1 MKSAHLDTP
10 DLAGSDESDPFVHG
24 ALAMDAVEP
33 VASSTP
39 STESGTSAAVSSSG
53 GTNQTPQTAAPQAA
67 STGSPE
73 TPQPAPTRSSSRL
86 MRFMGRIPG
95 FLLVLA
101 IAIALAA
108 LLFEMQTSWLQAHLL
123 SGYSQTL
130 SWRLAPGPNQTIH
143 FPAAGPYDQRLGYA
157 RLGSFL
163 PRLDERGFAILSQA
177 EFSPAL
183 MHYSQQGL
191 FIPYAEKSQAGLT
204 LFDCRNE
211 PFHVSRYPR
220 HQYLEFATIP
230 PLVLQ
235 SLLYIENRDLLSD
248 EYPLTNPAV
257 DWPRFANA
265 ALSQLGKQVG
275 IQDHGS
281 GGSTLA
287 TQMEKFRHS
296 PEGRTSSSK
305 EKLRQMASAS
315 VRAYQGGVLTLPARQ
330 QLALDYLNSVPL
342 AAAPGYGE
350 VHGLGDGLHVWFAAD
365 VARVDDLLGRAASTP
380 EDLLAQGLA
389 LRQVVALLI
398 AHRRPSF
405 YLLKGRSELETLTD
419 SYLRLLA
426 QSAAISL
433 PLRDAALAQRL
444 VFRNFSTQP
453 AFERIDGNKARYVTR
468 GRLGNMLGLNLYDLD
483 HLDLSVHSHLNNDL
497 QQQVSQYLRSLADP
511 VVAGSV
517 GLYGERLLSPEKTAA
532 VRYSFTLFERS
543 PQGFLVRVQ
552 TDNTDQPFD
561 INDAS
566 KLELGS
572 TAKLRVL
579 TSYLQIIAELH
590 QRFALMSPEQLRQ
603 QPVDAQDNLSRWAID
618 YLLRNPDR
626 QLTSML
632 QAALD
637 RRYSASPY
645 ESFFTGGGLHTFSN
659 FRKEDNGRLPT
670 LRQALQES
678 INLPFIRLLRDVVRY
693 SLYQDPTRRLLLQD
707 DKDPRRQEYL
717 RRFAD
722 REGKTYLGRFW
733 RKYQGKNPDEQLKT
747 LLDGMHLTQSKLAA
761 VHRYLRPQAT
771 PTELASFIHE
781 HLPNEPLTEKR
792 LDYLHRT
799 YGPGAF
805 SLPDQGYVARVH
817 PLELW
822 LLDYLGHHPQATFA
836 DAVAASQEQRLEV
849 YGWLFKS
856 RHRTARDSRIR
867 TMLEIEAFSDIHQ
880 RWQKLGYPFDHL
892 VPSLATAIGSSGD
905 RPAALA
911 ELMGIILNDGVRLPV
926 QRLSS
931 LHFATGT
938 PFETLLAPKPDQ
950 ATRVLPSEVAQA
962 LQAALSQVVEAGT
975 ARRLAGS
982 FQLSDGTLLQLGG
995 KTGTGDNRL
1004 EKVGRYGQILESRVL
1019 NRTATFV
1026 FYLGSHHFGTLTAY
1040 VEGSSADSFRFTSAL
1055 PVQVLKGMSPLLAP
1069 YLAPG
1074 AQTQCRADPELA
1086 NR

>member
-1 MKSAHLDTP
+1 
-10 DLAGSDESDPFVHG
+10 
-24 ALAMDAVEP
+24 MDAVEP
-33 VASSTP
+33 VAPVPTP
-39 STESGTSAAVSSSG
+39 PLPAETPEAIPPTLDANTEPPENSQPSEQRFAGTSEA
-53 GTNQTPQTAAPQAA
+53 
-67 STGSPE
+67 
-73 TPQPAPTRSSSRL
+73 PAPVVPKKKPLLIRVI
-86 MRFMGRIPG
+86 FRIPG
-95 FLLVLA
+95 FVLLLI
-101 IAIALAA
+101 IAILLAG
-108 LLFEMQTSWLQAHLL
+108 LGFEMQTSWLQAYWL
-123 SGYSQTL
+123 SAYSQTL
-130 SWRLAPGPNQTIH
+130 NWHLAPGPSPAIH
-143 FPAAGPYDQRLGYA
+143 FPASGPYDQRLGYA
-157 RLGSFL
+157 RLSTFQPQL
-163 PRLDERGFAILSQA
+163 EQRGFSVLAQSR
-177 EFSPAL
+177 FSPTL
-183 MHYSQQGL
+183 MQYSQLGL
-191 FIPYAEKSQAGLT
+191 FVPYAEKSQAGLT
-204 LFDCRNE
+204 LYDCRNE

-235 SLLYIENRDLLSD
+235 SLLYIENRDLLND

-265 ALSQLGKQVG
+265 ALSQLGKHVG
-275 IQDHGS
+275 VQDHGS

-315 VRAYQGGVLTLPARQ
+315 VRAYQGGVLTLAARQ

-350 VHGLGDGLHVWFAAD
+350 VFGLEDGLHVWFAAD
-365 VARVDDLLGRAASTP
+365 VAQVDALLTNAAP
-380 EDLLAQGLA
+380 EHLQAQGLA

-405 YLLKGRSELETLTD
+405 YLLQGRGELETLTD

-433 PLRDAALAQRL
+433 PLRDAALGQRL
-444 VFRNFSTQP
+444 QFRNFVAQP
-453 AFERIDGNKARYVTR
+453 AFDRIDGNKARYVTR
-468 GRLGNMLGLNLYDLD
+468 GRLSNMLGLSMYELD
-483 HLDLSVHSHLNNDL
+483 HLDLSVRSNLNNDL
-497 QQQVSQYLRSLADP
+497 QQQVSQYLRRLADP
-511 VVAGSV
+511 LVAGEV
-517 GLYGERLLSPEKTAA
+517 GLFGERLLSPEKTAE
-532 VRYSFTLFERS
+532 VRYSFTLFERTAH
-543 PQGFLVRVQ
+543 GFLVRVQ

-579 TSYLQIIAELH
+579 TSYLQIVTELY
-590 QRFALMSPEQLRQ
+590 QRFGAMPAAELRQ
-603 QPVDAQDNLSRWAID
+603 QPIDLQDYISRWAID
-618 YLLRNPDR
+618 YLIRNPDR
-626 QLTSML
+626 QLAPML

-659 FRKEDNGRLPT
+659 FRKEDNGRQPT

-693 SLYQDPTRRLLLQD
+693 TLYQDPTRRLLLQD

-717 RRFAD
+717 ARFAD

-733 RKYQGKNPDEQLKT
+733 RKYRGKTQDEQLQT

-761 VHRYLRPQAT
+761 VHRYLRPEAT
-771 PTELASFIHE
+771 PTELASFIRQN
-781 HLPNEPLTEKR
+781 LPTEPLSDKR
-792 LDYLHRT
+792 LDYLYRT

-822 LLDYLGHHPQATFA
+822 LLDFLGHHPQATYS
-836 DAVAASQEQRLEV
+836 DVVAASSSQRLEV

-880 RWQKLGYPFDHL
+880 RWQKVGYPFDHL

-931 LHFATGT
+931 LQFAAKT
-938 PFETLLAPKPDQ
+938 PFETLLAPTITGGQQVIP
-950 ATRVLPSEVAQA
+950 VEVAQA
-962 LQAALSQVVEAGT
+962 LRQALSQVVEVGT

-982 FQLSDGTLLQLGG
+982 FQLADGTPLVLGG

-1004 EKVGRYGQILESRVL
+1004 EKVGRYGQVLESRVL

-1040 VEGSSADSFRFTSAL
+1040 VEGSPADKFRFTSAL
-1055 PVQVLKGMSPLLAP
+1055 PVQVLKGMAPLLAP
-1069 YLAPG
+1069 YLEPEAR
-1074 AQTQCRADPELA
+1074 TQCQADPALLSTPPA
-1086 NR
+1086 TSG